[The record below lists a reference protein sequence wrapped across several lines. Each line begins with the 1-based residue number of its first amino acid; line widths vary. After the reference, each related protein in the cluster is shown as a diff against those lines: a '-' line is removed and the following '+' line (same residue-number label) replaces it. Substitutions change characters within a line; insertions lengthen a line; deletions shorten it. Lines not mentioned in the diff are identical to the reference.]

1 MLGRTRKVLQEAF
14 GSKVCGAGCFLRMSE
29 GRGGVRRSA
38 FLFVC
43 FLSVHKFYGE
53 LGLGISEDLLS
64 GSFLEG
70 SSK

>member
-1 MLGRTRKVLQEAF
+1 MVYGDQPF
-14 GSKVCGAGCFLRMSE
+14 F
-29 GRGGVRRSA
+29 
-38 FLFVC
+38 FVC